1 MKFPSSKLVTVKEVS
16 VLLGVT
22 TAAVYKWVKD
32 EAIPAPLRIGGPRG
46 ILRWHPETLN
56 TWLEERGHDTQ

>member
-32 EAIPAPLRIGGPRG
+32 DEIPAPLRIGGPRG
-46 ILRWHPETLN
+46 ILRWHPEILN
-56 TWLEERGHDTQ
+56 AWLEERSHDTQ